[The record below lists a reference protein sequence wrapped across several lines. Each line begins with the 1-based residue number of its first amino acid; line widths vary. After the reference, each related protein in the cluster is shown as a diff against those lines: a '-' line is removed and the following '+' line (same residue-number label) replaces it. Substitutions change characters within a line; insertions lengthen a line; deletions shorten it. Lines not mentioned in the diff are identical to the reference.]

1 MVTIDESKMKRLRRR
16 KGTRPSTPYLSFG
29 TKSTLCLALFAIVYF
44 ISMMFF
50 QPVLHDETKIEQI
63 KRAKENIISRKNE
76 IVGKMRDEGR
86 AWKKEIQRVRGRDR
100 LGIDKELMDKAW
112 QQFLNEKHP
121 NGDDKTGKDA
131 DKEKVPRVKVTPLR
145 NNVKRD
151 KDDKPTTGF
160 VVLGMHRSGTSMLS
174 GLLVDGF
181 GYQVGA
187 PLIQPSFDNERGFFE
202 LLPAVL
208 QNDEF
213 MYNQNVNWAAN
224 VGKYDYKRAL
234 DETKKG
240 NIPTEKLEKVLNILN
255 NPEYVPWLQKDP
267 RMCITLR
274 TWLPYLKSKPAVIFT
289 YRHPLEV
296 AMSLHKREAG
306 FTILRGLRLWILYNK
321 AAILN
326 SADLCRVFSSNV
338 AVFSNPLAETKRIV
352 DDLTHKCGVPAP
364 PKIITQD
371 VVDGFVDPDLQHN
384 KNKDSAK
391 NDKKVLETRGDCEIQ
406 DYDSLLDPSDQTMR
420 EREMKLYLIAM
431 RIYCDLQSGKAYM
444 NDYE

>member
-50 QPVLHDETKIEQI
+50 QPVLHDENKIEQI

-112 QQFLNEKHP
+112 QQFLNDKHP
-121 NGDDKTGKDA
+121 NDDDKTGKDA
-131 DKEKVPRVKVTPLR
+131 DKQKVPRVKVSPLR
-145 NNVKRD
+145 NTVKRD

-234 DETKKG
+234 EETKKG
-240 NIPTEKLEKVLNILN
+240 NIPTEKLEKVLNIL
-255 NPEYVPWLQKDP
+255 EQS
-267 RMCITLR
+267 RTCTL
-274 TWLPYLKSKPAVIFT
+274 
-289 YRHPLEV
+289 
-296 AMSLHKREAG
+296 
-306 FTILRGLRLWILYNK
+306 
-321 AAILN
+321 
-326 SADLCRVFSSNV
+326 
-338 AVFSNPLAETKRIV
+338 
-352 DDLTHKCGVPAP
+352 AP
-364 PKIITQD
+364 K
-371 VVDGFVDPDLQHN
+371 G
-384 KNKDSAK
+384 S
-391 NDKKVLETRGDCEIQ
+391 
-406 DYDSLLDPSDQTMR
+406 
-420 EREMKLYLIAM
+420 
-431 RIYCDLQSGKAYM
+431 
-444 NDYE
+444 